1 LNFLKMSS
9 AVVDPDLND
18 FEMRVRQVAP
28 GRYVG
33 EFDADKAGSYLVTIS
48 PGQGKA
54 PLLAGVNVPYSAEYR
69 DRETNEP
76 LLTTL
81 AGLQPTGGEA
91 GKVLGKLEGDRESLD
106 KLLAADTF
114 RGGLA
119 KAISRQD
126 FWPLVLVLA
135 AGVFFG
141 DVFVRR
147 VTVHFYWLGP
157 LLMWVV
163 NRLLRREQAAA
174 PDERLQRLRSRKAA
188 IAEQLDERR
197 AAARFEP
204 QPDREAAAQPL
215 EDVVQAMTA
224 PAAGPAPRAEAT
236 PPQPAEDKES
246 YTSRLLEAKKKAWK
260 DKSS

>member
-1 LNFLKMSS
+1 MSS
-9 AVVDPDLND
+9 AVLDPDLND

-33 EFDADKAGSYLVTIS
+33 EFDADKAGSYFVTIS

-54 PLLAGVNVPYSAEYR
+54 PLLTGVNVPYSAEYR

-76 LLTTL
+76 LLATL
-81 AGLQPTGGEA
+81 AGLRPKGGEA
-91 GKVLGKLEGDRESLD
+91 GKVLGLLDEANSLD

-126 FWPLVLVLA
+126 FWPLVLVIA
-135 AGVFFG
+135 ACVFFG

-157 LLMWVV
+157 AVMWLV
-163 NRLLRREQAAA
+163 NRVLRREQAAT

-204 QPDREAAAQPL
+204 QPDQEAAAQPL
-215 EDVVQAMTA
+215 EDVVQSMTA
-224 PAAGPAPRAEAT
+224 PSAEPVPRAEA
-236 PPQPAEDKES
+236 PPAAPTADKES

-260 DKSS
+260 DKKS